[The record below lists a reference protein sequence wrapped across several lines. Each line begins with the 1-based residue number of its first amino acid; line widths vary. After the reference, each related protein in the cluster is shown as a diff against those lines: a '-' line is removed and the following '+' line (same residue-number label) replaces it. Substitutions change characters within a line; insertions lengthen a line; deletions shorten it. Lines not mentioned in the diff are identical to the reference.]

1 MDPITRSPTH
11 HFPTQSRL
19 AASPSPLRS
28 PTRRQLSTNQDFKH
42 LLSGLS
48 PSSTLEALQADDP
61 LRPGDNA
68 SKSFIQ
74 ASVAS
79 ASTSEKA
86 WGIKAALAGKKVRE
100 WYAEVGA
107 WIWPG
112 FNHPPLEESASRR
125 AQHHQES
132 STDRGSS
139 LEAITPRGSN
149 LVGKR
154 AMGALSSKLVQDYE
168 ERIQT
173 IRDDMETLEIEDLKD
188 YVRNAHWKVG
198 SRRSSFREPQASFG
212 LATDYDRLDDFTAVI
227 TATIV
232 QALPT
237 ISRLETLLN
246 TWSTRLLV
254 LRQVPS
260 FLTDL
265 DSGRESMVS
274 ATIAIGAHDAQ
285 HHRRRPDFSWK
296 AFSDIRAVL
305 QDQIAELGRK
315 LDRMLDL
322 LEGSIDTLP
331 DAWIDG
337 LDNIESEYSAWV
349 VKAER
354 VAMNR
359 ELRNERLEKDYTQDR
374 TDELLDLDGPRDL
387 RHTTSDVETSAQP
400 NGLRRRA
407 DSDFDLTQRNPIETL
422 MTENAVTESSTES
435 SNKSF
440 SLEPVP
446 SRDALLEQLRA
457 QLRGSAIDSVD
468 GQTLGQLSNRPK
480 TLLLPVRTSHR
491 PPPLMLA
498 GSKANIESPDSPDAA
513 SDTSSSGFSASN
525 YSSNK
530 SSPEIQSAV
539 LAEYI
544 GTPVRFTSSMSSN
557 KEPLTSAEIAFRR
570 LGPPAEGD
578 GPRIQPSGVL
588 SDFGLKNERRNK
600 VLGHFRARSAS
611 LQSFEPV
618 SKHEIRRIQVRR
630 SGSYSSALSLS
641 DPEYDQA
648 QPSRLPPSFAGQ
660 HGELQALR
668 VTRPLPATGEA
679 KDEQSSIP
687 AQNKDPRHAK
697 SKQQSLY
704 HSPPPV
710 PVQPSTSAQN
720 SVRESRP
727 PRQQLPYHSPPAVP
741 PSSAHPAQS
750 LDQELDMADHR
761 LPYHSP
767 PPILP
772 RSAHRFEQ
780 VSDLS
785 PGSTPVKIRQ
795 MKTNDPTGGHPPGP
809 VETPRTA
816 IGPSLKNLDDQ
827 LEERISSILTELPT
841 QIRLRSGPE
850 PDAPEVTRFNS
861 PSDIR
866 KPKVRSPAWRLK
878 RRQTSNPLPSMTL
891 APAQPKSTQSRSPTT
906 EPDIK
911 LYHLH
916 QPGKTAPIKLFV
928 RLVGEGGERV
938 MVRIGGGWAD
948 LGEYLR
954 EYAGHHGRRSV
965 SDSPFDI
972 AGLPSSPVTNNPSPR
987 SRPGSRPISPPSAM
1001 KQSPANRLARQQT
1014 SPAIF
1019 TGLHTPQS
1027 EPSTRNSPRLSWVGG
1042 TDDVSPSLGLAG
1054 PTTKKMDISPR
1065 KQAWVD
1071 EMMERARIGGG
1082 GEKKGGGESVV
1093 GELGKVGR
1101 TRRVFFKSR
1110 KEA

>member
-1 MDPITRSPTH
+1 MDPITLSPTH
-11 HFPTQSRL
+11 HFFSTQSRL

-28 PTRRQLSTNQDFKH
+28 PTRRQHFINRDFDH
-42 LLSGLS
+42 LLSELS
-48 PSSTLEALQADDP
+48 PSSTLEALQANDLLP
-61 LRPGDNA
+61 LGDKA

-74 ASVAS
+74 ESVAS
-79 ASTSEKA
+79 ASTLERA
-86 WGIKAALAGKKVRE
+86 WGVKAALAAMKVRE
-100 WYAEVGA
+100 WYAEVGT

-112 FNHPPLEESASRR
+112 FNHPPLEEPANGR
-125 AQHHQES
+125 AQHHHEVSTGRS
-132 STDRGSS
+132 SSSEAIRPSGSS
-139 LEAITPRGSN
+139 L
-149 LVGKR
+149 VGKQ
-154 AMGALSSKLVQDYE
+154 AIGSLSSKLMQEYE
-168 ERIQT
+168 ERIQA
-173 IRDDMETLEIEDLKD
+173 IRNDLETLEIDDLKN
-188 YVRNAHWKVG
+188 YVRNAHWNVS
-198 SRRSSFREPQASFG
+198 SRRSSLREPPSFG
-212 LATDYDRLDDFTAVI
+212 LATDYDHLDDFTAVI

-274 ATIAIGAHDAQ
+274 ASIAIGARDAL

-337 LDNIESEYSAWV
+337 LDHIESEYSAWV

-387 RHTTSDVETSAQP
+387 RHTASDVETSAQFDEF
-400 NGLRRRA
+400 RRRA
-407 DSDFDLTQRNPIETL
+407 DSDFDLTQHDPLETL
-422 MTENAVTESSTES
+422 KTENANTESSTES

-440 SLEPVP
+440 SLEPLP

-457 QLRGSAIDSVD
+457 QLRGSAIHSVD

-480 TLLLPVRTSHR
+480 TPSLPIRTSHR
-491 PPPLMLA
+491 PAPLMLA
-498 GSKANIESPDSPDAA
+498 ASKANVESPEFPDAA
-513 SDTSSSGFSASN
+513 SDTSGSGFSASN

-544 GTPVRFTSSMSSN
+544 GTPVRFTSPKLSN

-578 GPRIQPSGVL
+578 GPRIQPSGVQ
-588 SDFGLKNERRNK
+588 SDFVSKNVRHNK
-600 VLGHFRARSAS
+600 SSGHSRARSAS
-611 LQSFEPV
+611 LQSYEPV
-618 SKHEIRRIQVRR
+618 AKHEIRRIQVR

-641 DPEYDQA
+641 DPEYGQV
-648 QPSRLPPSFAGQ
+648 QPSRRPPSFAGQ
-660 HGELQALR
+660 HGELQAFR
-668 VTRPLPATGEA
+668 ITRPLPATRET
-679 KDEQSSIP
+679 KDQQSPPP
-687 AQNKDPRHAK
+687 AQNKDPRHDK
-697 SKQQSLY
+697 PKQQSLY

-710 PVQPSTSAQN
+710 SVQSSTSAQS

-727 PRQQLPYHSPPAVP
+727 PRQQFTYHSPPAVS
-741 PSSAHPAQS
+741 PSSAHPTQS
-750 LDQELDMADHR
+750 LDSELDTAEHR
-761 LPYHSP
+761 PPYHSP
-767 PPILP
+767 PPVLP

-795 MKTNDPTGGHPPGP
+795 MKPNDATGGHTPGP
-809 VETPRTA
+809 VETPRT
-816 IGPSLKNLDDQ
+816 GVVLSPKNLDDQ

-861 PSDIR
+861 PSDVR
-866 KPKVRSPAWRLK
+866 KLKVRSPAWRLK
-878 RRQTSNPLPSMTL
+878 RRQTSNPLPSLTL

-965 SDSPFDI
+965 SDNPFDI
-972 AGLPSSPVTNNPSPR
+972 TGLPSSSSPLANDPSPR

-1001 KQSPANRLARQQT
+1001 KHSPANRLARQQT

-1019 TGLHTPQS
+1019 TSPHTPQS
-1027 EPSTRNSPRLSWVGG
+1027 NPSTRNSPRLSWAAGD
-1042 TDDVSPSLGLAG
+1042 DDVPPSLGLAG
-1054 PTTKKMDISPR
+1054 PTTKNVDISPR

-1071 EMMERARIGGG
+1071 EMMERARLGG

-1093 GELGKVGR
+1093 GDLGKVGR

-1110 KEA
+1110 KEG